1 MDINSVDKETKT
13 WLKWMRLGKL
23 YGCHQRADRSFFI
36 NGWQM
41 PVCARCLGVAI
52 STPIAVILFFIHR
65 ISVSVAFIMAAVML
79 VDWTIQFVGL
89 LPSTNIRRLIT
100 GIIGGFGVTTIQFYI
115 ILYIYKFLTQLF

>member
-1 MDINSVDKETKT
+1 
-13 WLKWMRLGKL
+13 MRLGKL

>member
-1 MDINSVDKETKT
+1 MDKETKT

-100 GIIGGFGVTTIQFYI
+100 GIIGGLRYYNTILHYI
-115 ILYIYKFLTQLF
+115 IYL